1 MNWFCSGLGVCLSPG
16 LPPAAELLSGVFLVP
31 DIPLKLLN
39 SSLRSL
45 ANGDLQPG
53 GVIAKQGL
61 VKCFAGV
68 VVHLIGH
75 FIVSSNEGNVIK
87 LPVLLFC
94 VGLEV

>member
-1 MNWFCSGLGVCLSPG
+1 MFICHLGSL
-16 LPPAAELLSGVFLVP
+16 PAADLPGGFLVA
-31 DIPLKLLN
+31 DIPLKLVD

-45 ANGDLQPG
+45 AKGNLQPG

-75 FIVSSNEGNVIK
+75 FMVSSNEGNVIK
-87 LPVLLFC
+87 VPKLLLC
-94 VGLEV
+94 VCLEV